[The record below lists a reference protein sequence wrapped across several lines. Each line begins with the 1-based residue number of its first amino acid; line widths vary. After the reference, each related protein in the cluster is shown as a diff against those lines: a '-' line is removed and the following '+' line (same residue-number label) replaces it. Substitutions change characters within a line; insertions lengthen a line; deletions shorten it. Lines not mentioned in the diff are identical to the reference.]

1 MIVVV
6 APLGWGDLCPVGGR
20 LPSPVSFRPVPRRT
34 WTGTPLRLY
43 VDSTSSAA
51 TRLEIATL
59 TTTSAERTATTDDAL
74 VHAMARGDA
83 DAMARL
89 YDRWSAALFGL
100 ALRITREKA
109 DAEEVVVDAFAQAWR
124 DASRFEAGRGSVG
137 AWLAMIARSRAL
149 DLVRSSGRRQRLNDS
164 AAIES
169 ADAPVGMGGH
179 FPSPGA
185 RVEDDERARKVRE
198 ALDALPAAQRTTLE
212 LAYFEGLSQ
221 SEIADR
227 LAEPLGTVKTRV
239 RLGLR
244 RLRELLANL
253 GPLEAS

>member
-1 MIVVV
+1 MY
-6 APLGWGDLCPVGGR
+6 
-20 LPSPVSFRPVPRRT
+20 LPAGSRRVPTTRR
-34 WTGTPLRLY
+34 
-43 VDSTSSAA
+43 AA
-51 TRLEIATL
+51 IQ
-59 TTTSAERTATTDDAL
+59 TTVRDTERATDDVL
-74 VHAMARGDA
+74 VRAMARGDA

-89 YDRWSAALFGL
+89 YDRWSAPLFGL

-124 DASRFEAGRGSVG
+124 DAGRFEAGRGSVG

-149 DLVRSSGRRQRLNDS
+149 DLVRSSTRRNRLNDS
-164 AAIES
+164 ASVES
-169 ADAPVGMGGH
+169 SDAPVAMGSR
-179 FPSPGA
+179 FPSPSA
-185 RVEDDERARKVRE
+185 HVEDDERARKVRE
-198 ALDALPAAQRTTLE
+198 ALDALPATQRATLE

-244 RLRELLANL
+244 RLRELLAPL